1 MSSSNNIFSKT
12 VDELK
17 IPNISN
23 YKLDN
28 TNDPLKEALRYF
40 KNHPSIANA
49 KSKGFDASF
58 TFRDT
63 SSGEVI
69 NLIKTLNLKE
79 ASQKTDIPARIVK
92 FKD

>member
-1 MSSSNNIFSKT
+1 MSSFNNIFSKT

-28 TNDPLKEALRYF
+28 TNDPLREELRYF

-58 TFRDT
+58 AFRDT

-79 ASQKTDIPARIVK
+79 ASQ
-92 FKD
+92 